1 MPLLILFLF
10 LTDLFTI
17 VFIGLDIYLW
27 REWYEYRDT
36 IYDEY
41 AQRCLYGAIAML
53 AVLFVGKSFLP
64 RMLGKSRTGEATPH
78 SFESSQFDS
87 LKRPDGTTLHIQ
99 YFGNEAA
106 QPIIF
111 VHGWGVNAREWFY
124 QKNYFEKNYRVILY
138 DLAGLGKSTRPDN
151 KDFSLSKMAQDLNA
165 VIEHTGAKN
174 PILWGHS
181 IGGMIILTLLAKHAS
196 LLAQPIK
203 GIILEHTTYLNPV
216 KTTLFDKFMRAIE
229 KPILVPLCYLMIALS
244 PIMWLSRWMS
254 YWNGNTHLSSRFSSF
269 AGTQTYQQ
277 LDFISY
283 LGTLASPAVTARG
296 MLAMLKYDVTK
307 ELPTIQVP
315 ALVIAANKD
324 RVTKPVASE
333 VINQSLPNAQLVV
346 VQPGGHQGLLERHEE
361 VNEAAGQFIQSL
373 TDVPAHATA
382 FGRDVAMN

>member
-1 MPLLILFLF
+1 MPLLMLALF
-10 LTDLFTI
+10 LTDLLSI
-17 VFIGLDIYLW
+17 AFIGLDIYLW

-36 IYDEY
+36 VDDEY
-41 AQRCLYGAIAML
+41 ARRCLYGAIAML
-53 AVLFVGKSFLP
+53 GVLLLGKSLLP
-64 RMLGKSRTGEATPH
+64 RLLGKSRSGEVAPH
-78 SFESSQFDS
+78 TFESNQYDS

-151 KDFSLSKMAQDLNA
+151 KDFSLTKMAQDLNA

-181 IGGMIILTLLAKHAS
+181 IGGMIILTLLGKHAS
-196 LLAQPIK
+196 SLAQPIK

-216 KTTLFDKFMRAIE
+216 NTSVFDKLMRAIE
-229 KPILVPLCYLMIALS
+229 KPIIVPLCYLMIALS
-244 PIMWLSRWMS
+244 PIMWISRWMS
-254 YWNGNTHLSSRFSSF
+254 YLNGNTHLSARFTSF

-296 MLAMLKYDVTK
+296 ALAMFKYDVTK
-307 ELPTIQVP
+307 EMPTIQVP
-315 ALVIAANKD
+315 ALVIAADKD

-346 VQPGGHQGLLERHEE
+346 VQPGGHQGLLERHQE
-361 VNEAAGQFIQSL
+361 VNQAAGQFIGTLIAAPMQ
-373 TDVPAHATA
+373 TTA
-382 FGRDVAMN
+382 SV